1 MKAPLLWLIC
11 RSKRSFLSLDKM
23 ARLNFGRAFAYH
35 EGSGGSL
42 DRDGNHDKHLYKRAD
57 LTVACQVLCIVCQ
70 IAKNPSQMRPLTVEL
85 AHFHRISLQMIDD
98 VPVCGSRSGS

>member
-1 MKAPLLWLIC
+1 LTKWQ
-11 RSKRSFLSLDKM
+11 
-23 ARLNFGRAFAYH
+23 LNFGRAFAYH

-42 DRDGNHDKHLYKRAD
+42 DRDGNHDKHLYKHVD
-57 LTVACQVLCIVCQ
+57 LTVSCQVLCIVCQ

-98 VPVCGSRSGS
+98 VPVCGSRSES